1 MSTVGP
7 GLPPLSPTREEFHAL
22 AGRGNL
28 VPVFAELAA
37 DLDTPLSAFLR
48 LRPGPYAF
56 LLESVEGGEK
66 WARYSFLGSDPLMV
80 FTAKGKRISVRRADG
95 TTELLLGTNPFA
107 ALRELLSQFKPV
119 PVPGLPRF
127 QGGAVGFLSY
137 DMIRH
142 VERLPVLA
150 KDRTVL
156 MGWRIARDLQPA
168 NLHAGGLGR
177 SELFRCLAV
186 LWSHGLSEG
195 RIPGSRGPAVG
206 GDIPHHNLI
215 PFRSRWSCG
224 GECMRRSGHH

>member
-22 AGRGNL
+22 AAQGNL
-28 VPVFAELAA
+28 IPIFAELAA

-66 WARYSFLGSDPLMV
+66 WARYSFLGTDPHLV
-80 FTAKGKRISVRRADG
+80 FTAKGSRVSVRRSDG
-95 TTELLLGTNPFA
+95 TTELLPSRNPFET
-107 ALRELLSQFKPV
+107 LRGLLAQFKPV

-142 VERLPVLA
+142 VERLPALA
-150 KDRTVL
+150 KD
-156 MGWRIARDLQPA
+156 DQ
-168 NLHAGGLGR
+168 
-177 SELFRCLAV
+177 
-186 LWSHGLSEG
+186 
-195 RIPGSRGPAVG
+195 
-206 GDIPHHNLI
+206 
-215 PFRSRWSCG
+215 
-224 GECMRRSGHH
+224 